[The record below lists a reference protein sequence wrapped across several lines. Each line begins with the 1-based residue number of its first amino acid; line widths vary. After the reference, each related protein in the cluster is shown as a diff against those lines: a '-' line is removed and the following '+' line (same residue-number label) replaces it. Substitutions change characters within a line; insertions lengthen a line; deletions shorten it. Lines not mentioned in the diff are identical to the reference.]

1 MRKWFLC
8 FHPGNCCISAAA
20 AAIYHYANVARVL
33 IFVYSLYKAYCDTSP
48 FHSGSLFAGGFKN
61 EQSSSNCFWDF
72 FFFCK
77 RYFGKHKPDVTLLH
91 KQPEQIRPVA

>member
-72 FFFCK
+72 FFFAK
-77 RYFGKHKPDVTLLH
+77 GVLENTNLM
-91 KQPEQIRPVA
+91 